1 MPMRKLLL
9 LSWLLLCSLMV
20 WAAQR
25 SSEDALSIARSFFMQ
40 SSSIAT
46 RNAADVQLVAVSSDL
61 LNSTS
66 TRSVTNGNA
75 FYIYNNA
82 HSAYVIVSGDDRFTQ
97 SFFELIEKNISNP
110 DLGIDLLSQELG
122 LSRAN
127 LYRKLKAVTELSPTE
142 LIRNKR
148 LEVAAKLLLETNYT
162 VSEVAVY
169 TGFNSHAYFTNCF
182 KSFYGYS
189 PSEWVQRHNNNKEGR

>member
-1 MPMRKLLL
+1 MRKLLL

-75 FYIYNNA
+75 FLYI
-82 HSAYVIVSGDDRFTQ
+82 Q
-97 SFFELIEKNISNP
+97 
-110 DLGIDLLSQELG
+110 
-122 LSRAN
+122 
-127 LYRKLKAVTELSPTE
+127 
-142 LIRNKR
+142 
-148 LEVAAKLLLETNYT
+148 
-162 VSEVAVY
+162 
-169 TGFNSHAYFTNCF
+169 
-182 KSFYGYS
+182 
-189 PSEWVQRHNNNKEGR
+189 